1 MGRPIAYCGD
11 PDSPDLAPAER
22 RRIKRR
28 IANRESARRVRA
40 RRQGD
45 IEEMSYRWGG
55 LYMHLPADICTADRD
70 LLVLLCIT
78 TMSSY

>member
-11 PDSPDLAPAER
+11 PDSPDLTPAER

-40 RRQGD
+40 RRQD
-45 IEEMSYRWGG
+45 LIEEMAVKVHTLLFPSSCQYWQSYR
-55 LYMHLPADICTADRD
+55 LLLQICAPWHAG
-70 LLVLLCIT
+70 
-78 TMSSY
+78 